1 MLVAVLTVAVAPAGA
16 QQATPGATLVL
27 HQPWL
32 VLLPPP
38 ADIGAVPV
46 FGRPPDQPGQAAGC
60 APAWP
65 CRLRLFGV
73 IEKSGGIGLKAPVL
87 TW

>member
-1 MLVAVLTVAVAPAGA
+1 MLVAVLSVAVEPVGA
-16 QQATPGATLVL
+16 QQATAAATPVL
-27 HQPWL
+27 HQQRL
-32 VLLPPP
+32 VLQPPP

-73 IEKSGGIGLKAPVL
+73 IEKSGGIGLKAPIL